1 MKKQLTTILTSSILF
16 LGLQGCTNSAMTA
29 QSKQT
34 LQTTQGYKVGTVQ
47 VTLDKGSFLDYSKEN
62 KLYPSAE
69 TLSQYFKHDI
79 TKYLKQNDKACQT
92 KQACTT
98 IDMNINY
105 IRKFNLKSVTVS
117 APTIDRTITLKKG
130 DKVLYTN
137 TQNGLKPIRGGLL
150 GNAMNELSVFTKAG
164 ESKPNIEDER
174 KDIDA
179 ISKITVQDI
188 LKVGQ

>member
-1 MKKQLTTILTSSILF
+1 MKTQLTTILTSAILF
-16 LGLQGCTNSAMTA
+16 LGLQGCANSAMSE

-34 LQTTQGYKVGTVQ
+34 LQTTQGYKVGTIK
-47 VTLDKGSFLDYSKEN
+47 VTLGKGSFLDYSKEN
-62 KLYPSAE
+62 KLYPSE
-69 TLSQYFKHDI
+69 KTLSQYFKHDI
-79 TKYLKQNDKACQT
+79 TKYLKQNGKACQP

-98 IDMNINY
+98 IDMNVNY

-117 APTIDRTITLKKG
+117 APTIDRTIILKKG

-164 ESKPNIEDER
+164 ESKPNREDER